1 MRKMSVRSG
10 FIVLVSLISIGFSCA
25 SLAADADAE
34 DIVAKTS
41 NGDEVI
47 LHPNGYWEYVDAKKA
62 AIAKTKVEKIAREE
76 GCPKGTRASF
86 FGIGRCIA
94 NDDPALKRG
103 SLSGKGW

>member
-1 MRKMSVRSG
+1 MRAYFIIMTCLMSALSTN
-10 FIVLVSLISIGFSCA
+10 LAIGAESD
-25 SLAADADAE
+25 SE
-34 DIVAKTS
+34 DIVAKTA

-47 LHPNGYWEYVDAKKA
+47 LHPNGYWEYVDEQKA
-62 AIAKTKVEKIAREE
+62 AVAKTKVEKIAREE

>member
-1 MRKMSVRSG
+1 MRFYM
-10 FIVLVSLISIGFSCA
+10 VLLFSLISAFSISSA
-25 SLAADADAE
+25 FATEPDDE

-41 NGDEVI
+41 GGDEVI
-47 LHPNGYWEYVDAKKA
+47 LHPNGYWEYVDTQKA
-62 AIAKTKVEKIAREE
+62 AVAKTKVEKIAREE

>member
-1 MRKMSVRSG
+1 MCEQELRKG
-10 FIVLVSLISIGFSCA
+10 LLILVSLVSLGATSFA
-25 SLAADADAE
+25 LAADEDTE

-47 LHPNGYWEYVDAKKA
+47 LHPNGYWEYVDTKKA
-62 AIAKTKVEKIAREE
+62 AVAKTKVEKIAREE

-86 FGIGRCIA
+86 FGIGRCIP

>member
-1 MRKMSVRSG
+1 MRQY
-10 FIVLVSLISIGFSCA
+10 LIMITIISNLWIA
-25 SLAADADAE
+25 NATHAADAANE
-34 DIVAKTS
+34 DIVAKTA

-47 LHPNGYWEYVDAKKA
+47 LHPNGYWEYVDTQKA
-62 AIAKTKVEKIAREE
+62 AVAKSKVEKIAREE

>member
-1 MRKMSVRSG
+1 MRHY
-10 FIVLVSLISIGFSCA
+10 LILIAIISNLCFVNTTQAEDSD
-25 SLAADADAE
+25 SE
-34 DIVAKTS
+34 DIVAKTAS
-41 NGDEVI
+41 GDEVI
-47 LHPNGYWEYVDAKKA
+47 LHPNGYWEYIDVQKA
-62 AIAKTKVEKIAREE
+62 AVAKTKVEKIAREE

>member
-1 MRKMSVRSG
+1 MRFYM
-10 FIVLVSLISIGFSCA
+10 VLLFSIISAFSTGSA
-25 SLAADADAE
+25 FATEPDDE

-41 NGDEVI
+41 SGDEVI
-47 LHPNGYWEYVDAKKA
+47 LHPNGYWEYVDTQKA
-62 AIAKTKVEKIAREE
+62 AAAKTKVEKIAREE

-103 SLSGKGW
+103 SLSSKGW

>member
-1 MRKMSVRSG
+1 MRRFLLICIYLTSV
-10 FIVLVSLISIGFSCA
+10 C
-25 SLAADADAE
+25 LAGTSQAAESDSE
-34 DIVAKTS
+34 DIVAKTAS
-41 NGDEVI
+41 GDEVI
-47 LHPNGYWEYVDAKKA
+47 LHPNGYWEYVDTQKA
-62 AIAKTKVEKIAREE
+62 AVAKTKVEKIAREE

>member
-1 MRKMSVRSG
+1 MRASVYLCVGFLCMCLSG
-10 FIVLVSLISIGFSCA
+10 LVTAEEINS
-25 SLAADADAE
+25 E

-41 NGDEVI
+41 SGDEVI
-47 LHPNGYWEYVDAKKA
+47 LHPNGYWEYVDTQKA

-76 GCPKGTRASF
+76 GCPRGTRASF

-103 SLSGKGW
+103 SLGGKGW

>member
-1 MRKMSVRSG
+1 MRRFLLM
-10 FIVLVSLISIGFSCA
+10 FIYIVSFC
-25 SLAADADAE
+25 LAGTAQAAEPESE
-34 DIVAKTS
+34 DIVAKTTS
-41 NGDEVI
+41 GDEVI
-47 LHPNGYWEYVDAKKA
+47 LHPNGYWEYVDTQKA
-62 AIAKTKVEKIAREE
+62 AVAKTKVEKIAREE